1 MKKQMIALLLAGLM
15 LLSAG
20 CGAAGAKEVDAAECM
35 AYIMENVAFADQLSE
50 VDRDVIAWRYGVAE
64 DVEAVAYVGSG
75 ATAEEACVFV
85 CADEAA
91 AKTVY
96 DQVEFHLQD
105 MIASFGSY
113 LPAEVVKL
121 ENAVFLQQGNAVIF
135 VVSADDA
142 AGDKLDKYLK

>member
-20 CGAAGAKEVDAAECM
+20 CGADSAKEVDAAECM
-35 AYIMENVAFADQLSE
+35 DYIMENVAFADQLSE
-50 VDRDVIAWRYGVAE
+50 VDRDVIAWRYGIAE

-96 DQVEFHLQD
+96 EQVEFHLQD

>member
-1 MKKQMIALLLAGLM
+1 MKKQVIALLLAGLM
-15 LLSAG
+15 LLSVG
-20 CGAAGAKEVDAAECM
+20 CGASAKTVDAAECM
-35 AYIMENVAFADQLSE
+35 DYIMENITFADQLSE
-50 VDRDVIAWRYGVAE
+50 IDRDVIAWRYSVAD
-64 DVEAVAYVGSG
+64 DVEAVVYVGSG

-96 DQVEFHLQD
+96 EQVEFHKQD

-135 VVSADDA
+135 VVSSDEA
-142 AGDKLDKYLK
+142 AADKLDKYLK

>member
-1 MKKQMIALLLAGLM
+1 MKKTVIALLLAGLM

-20 CGAAGAKEVDAAECM
+20 CGASSAKAVDAADCM
-35 AYIMENVAFADQLSE
+35 EYIMENVTFADQLSE
-50 VDRDVIAWRYGVAE
+50 IDRDVIAWRYGVAE
-64 DVEAVAYVGSG
+64 DVEAVAFVGSG

-85 CADEAA
+85 CADESA

-135 VVSADDA
+135 VVSSDDA
-142 AGDKLDKYLK
+142 AADKLDKYLK